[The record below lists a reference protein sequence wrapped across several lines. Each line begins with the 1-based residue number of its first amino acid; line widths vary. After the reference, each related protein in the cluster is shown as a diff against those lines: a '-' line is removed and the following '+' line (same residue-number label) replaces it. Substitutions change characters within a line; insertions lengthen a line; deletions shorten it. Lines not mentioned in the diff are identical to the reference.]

1 MNTCYIICP
10 CIIQRINNFFVAPRT
25 YVWIYSK
32 YCGRLDVSK
41 STGLSVFCNSLNI
54 SSPLTSTI
62 IGLSAVFSGLYCSA
76 QQRQLTDTTK
86 FKIKKG
92 MTGIIP
98 WSWWRCKTDY
108 ANAPPTH
115 RSQPLAAGVL
125 PPAFLSLSNLL
136 SRKFENLLKCPQKN
150 HSWRVVFMVGAARL
164 ELATRPLWAA
174 GSNQLS

>member
-1 MNTCYIICP
+1 MVTLS
-10 CIIQRINNFFVAPRT
+10 FSA
-25 YVWIYSK
+25 

-108 ANAPPTH
+108 ANAPPTC

-150 HSWRVVFMVGAARL
+150 LFIKKRL
-164 ELATRPLWAA
+164 LYGGRCKTRTCDQTVMSGRL
-174 GSNQLS
+174 